1 MRQTERYM
9 REHCPGSLACLSL
22 GTTGTTGTTAAAVGE
37 GVPPPWLIA
46 GSEPRGVRASPAG
59 GAAEGEP
66 RAAKGHAARGCAG
79 RRRAGVS
86 VARAPLRGWVPAR
99 DKRGSREGQRAAA
112 RRAEIHREGVYA
124 EVCGEGTYA
133 EAHGEVG

>member
-9 REHCPGSLACLSL
+9 RERCPGSLACLSL

-37 GVPPPWLIA
+37 GVPPPWA
-46 GSEPRGVRASPAG
+46 YRGKRAPRRACVACG

-79 RRRAGVS
+79 GAVRAS
-86 VARAPLRGWVPAR
+86 LWCAPLRGWVPAR
-99 DKRGSREGQRAAA
+99 DKRGSREGQRAAG
-112 RRAEIHREGVYA
+112 RRAEIHAEGAYA

-133 EAHGEVG
+133 EVHGEVG